1 MSIDHRSRNSVHDW
15 QLTLNKRMWQR
26 AGLLIARLGICHH
39 LTNHGGNAPS
49 PWASDR
55 GAISIRGDEAHPKCV
70 NLLRLKKTFG
80 LWTIGVD
87 REGTS
92 YGSCIKISSLRGA
105 HPVVGGE
112 LPFANRGARKN
123 EKLDAR

>member
-1 MSIDHRSRNSVHDW
+1 MSNDW

-26 AGLLIARLGICHH
+26 AGLLVARLGICHH
-39 LTNHGGNAPS
+39 LTNHGGNAPP

-70 NLLRLKKTFG
+70 NLLGLKITYG

-92 YGSCIKISSLRGA
+92 DRRDI
-105 HPVVGGE
+105 
-112 LPFANRGARKN
+112 
-123 EKLDAR
+123 

>member
-1 MSIDHRSRNSVHDW
+1 MSNDW

-26 AGLLIARLGICHH
+26 AGLLVARLGICHH
-39 LTNHGGNAPS
+39 LTNHGGNAPP

-70 NLLRLKKTFG
+70 NLLGLKITYG

-92 YGSCIKISSLRGA
+92 DGSDIQISSHSDG
-105 HPVVGGE
+105 HE
-112 LPFANRGARKN
+112 TWINF
-123 EKLDAR
+123 